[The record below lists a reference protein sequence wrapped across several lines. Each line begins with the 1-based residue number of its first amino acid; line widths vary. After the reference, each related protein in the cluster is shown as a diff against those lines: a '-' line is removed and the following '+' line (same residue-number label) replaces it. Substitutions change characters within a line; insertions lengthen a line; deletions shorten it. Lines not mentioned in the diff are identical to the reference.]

1 MPIGTTLLGQGAV
14 SYETGLK
21 NGTYK
26 MDLGLNGKVAIITG
40 GSDGI
45 GKAAAISL
53 ASEGTKVAIVGRT
66 QAKLDAAVA
75 EIKAS
80 AGNGGDVIG
89 VATDVSVESEVQA
102 MVAKVVDEFGG
113 VDILVNN
120 AGTSSATT
128 LEKMTDSDL
137 EVDFGIKVY
146 GAIYCAR
153 AVLPY
158 LKESGTGAIVNTT
171 TPGGKASGPGAQPTS
186 LSRAAGISLTKSW
199 AGELA
204 QHNIRV
210 NTICVGVLKSG
221 QHRTRWEGM
230 NAKDPS
236 YSLDDHWNKVGANVP
251 LGRIGEA
258 QEAGDVICFLASG
271 RASYVTG
278 TAINVD
284 GGTSPVV

>member
-1 MPIGTTLLGQGAV
+1 
-14 SYETGLK
+14 
-21 NGTYK
+21 
-26 MDLGLNGKVAIITG
+26 MDLGLIGKVAIITG

-45 GKAAAISL
+45 GKAAAISM
-53 ASEGTKVAIVGRT
+53 AREGTRVAIVGRT
-66 QAKLDAAVA
+66 QEKLDNAVA
-75 EIKAS
+75 EIKAET
-80 AGNGGDVIG
+80 GGEVIG
-89 VATDVSVESEVQA
+89 VPADVSVESDVQA
-102 MVAKVVDEFGG
+102 MVARVVDEFGG

-128 LEKMTDSDL
+128 LELMTDEDL
-137 EVDFGIKVY
+137 RVDFGIKIY

-158 LKESGTGAIVNTT
+158 LKASGTGAIINTT
-171 TPGGKASGPGAQPTS
+171 TPGGKAARPGSQPTS
-186 LSRAAGISLTKSW
+186 LSRASGISLTKSW

-204 QHNIRV
+204 RYNIRV

-221 QHRTRWEGM
+221 QHRTRWEAA

-236 YSLDDHWNKVGANVP
+236 YTLDDHWKAVGKNVP

-258 QEAGDVICFLASG
+258 REAGDVICFLASA

-284 GGTSPVV
+284 GGSAPVV